1 MSSTP
6 EHSTPTIVT
15 QPTLSDW
22 MFIAACVLALCVV
35 AFLGKLAYVEAM
47 KTETAKRNGEAVM
60 TWMQEASNGRFD
72 ADYGV
77 AACAGTALKAA
88 GVVPPSEN
96 VVSPPNT
103 WGGCIDAM
111 LIQTSMK
118 TLDNPFREGN
128 ALDFAPACNTEDR
141 NLAGNIVLE
150 KITAT
155 PPGSAVPTVVS
166 PLTSDVAIDQKILV
180 RLSVCDK
187 GAYAVKVAEF
197 EF

>member
-6 EHSTPTIVT
+6 EHSTPTNST
-15 QPTLSDW
+15 QPTLYDW
-22 MFIAACVLALCVV
+22 MFILACVLALGVV

-60 TWMQEASNGRFD
+60 TWMQEASTGRFE
-72 ADYGV
+72 ADYAV
-77 AACAGTALKAA
+77 AACAGSAPKPA
-88 GVVPPSEN
+88 GAIPASDN

-103 WGGCIDAM
+103 WGGCMDAM

-118 TLDNPFREGN
+118 TLDNPFRDGN
-128 ALDFAPACNTEDR
+128 ALDFAPACNTDDH